1 MAFLILSHTISWS
14 MLSRNYLIGKVRYTV
29 TDRNS
34 TSGKHGFISGWLI
47 MAMLTAGY
55 VFWLIYRWQVQPG
68 WLEILP
74 SFFGE
79 LLDLIEMAMAM
90 TLILLWAGL
99 LWRQYSRISRA
110 TGKNLNKDQLYELS
124 PKAFEHYVAD
134 LFRQKGYR
142 VVVRG
147 KSGDH
152 GVDLEL
158 FGFGQ
163 KRAIVQCKRYRDT
176 VGEVTVRD
184 LYGTLLH
191 ERASRAFLVTTA
203 DISDAAHL
211 WATGKPMTLID
222 GDTLVDIAASLATA
236 RQEGQKSF

>member
-1 MAFLILSHTISWS
+1 
-14 MLSRNYLIGKVRYTV
+14 MLSRNYLFGKSQYTV
-29 TDRNS
+29 TDRSS
-34 TSGKHGFISGWLI
+34 TTDKRGFVSGWLI
-47 MAMLTAGY
+47 MAVLTAGY
-55 VFWLIYRWQVQPG
+55 VVWLIYRWQAQPG
-68 WLEILP
+68 WLGILP
-74 SFFGE
+74 SFFDE

-99 LWRQYSRISRA
+99 LWRQYSRIHRA
-110 TGKNLNKDQLYELS
+110 PGRNLNKVQLFELS

-158 FGFGQ
+158 FGSGH

-211 WATGKPMTLID
+211 WASGKPMTLID
-222 GDTLVDIAASLATA
+222 GDTLVDIAGSLASV
-236 RQEGQKSF
+236 REEGD

>member
-1 MAFLILSHTISWS
+1 
-14 MLSRNYLIGKVRYTV
+14 MLSRNYFIGKGRYTV
-29 TDRNS
+29 ADPRS
-34 TSGKHGFISGWLI
+34 TTKKQGAFSGWLI
-47 MAMLTAGY
+47 MVLLSAGY
-55 VFWLIYRWQVQPG
+55 FGWLIYRWQAQPG
-68 WLEILP
+68 WLGVLP
-74 SFFGE
+74 SFFNE
-79 LLDLIEMAMAM
+79 LLNLIEMAVGM

-99 LWRQYSRISRA
+99 TWRQYRQLNRVPSQNL
-110 TGKNLNKDQLYELS
+110 GKKQLFKLS

-158 FGFGQ
+158 FGSGH

-203 DISDAAHL
+203 DISDAARL
-211 WATGKPMTLID
+211 WASGKPITLID
-222 GDTLVDIAASLATA
+222 GDTLVDIATSLIAA
-236 RQEGQKSF
+236 REENHLT

>member
-1 MAFLILSHTISWS
+1 
-14 MLSRNYLIGKVRYTV
+14 MLSRNYFIGKGQYTV
-29 TDRNS
+29 ADRSS
-34 TSGKHGFISGWLI
+34 TTTKQASFSGWLI
-47 MAMLTAGY
+47 MVLLSAGY
-55 VFWLIYRWQVQPG
+55 AVWLIYRWQTQPG

-74 SFFGE
+74 SFFNE
-79 LLDLIEMAMAM
+79 LLDLIEMAVGM

-99 LWRQYSRISRA
+99 TWRQYRRLNRA
-110 TGKNLNKDQLYELS
+110 PSQHLSKKQLFKLS

-158 FGFGQ
+158 FGSGH

-203 DISDAAHL
+203 DISDAARL
-211 WATGKPMTLID
+211 WASGKPITLID
-222 GDTLVDIAASLATA
+222 GDTLVDIATSLAA
-236 RQEGQKSF
+236 VREESHLS

>member
-1 MAFLILSHTISWS
+1 
-14 MLSRNYLIGKVRYTV
+14 MLSRNYLIGKGQYKV
-29 TDRNS
+29 TDRNA
-34 TSGKHGFISGWLI
+34 TTKRRGFISGWLI
-47 MAMLTAGY
+47 MAMLTTGY
-55 VFWLIYRWQVQPG
+55 IVWLIYRWQAQPG
-68 WLEILP
+68 WLDVLP
-74 SFFGE
+74 SFFDE
-79 LLDLIEMAMAM
+79 LLDLIEMAIAM
-90 TLILLWAGL
+90 TLILVWAGL
-99 LWRQYSRISRA
+99 LWRLYSRTNRA
-110 TGKNLNKDQLYELS
+110 SGRFLGKDQLFKLS

-158 FGFGQ
+158 FGSGH

-203 DISDAAHL
+203 DISEAARL
-211 WATGKPMTLID
+211 WASGKPMTLID
-222 GDTLVDIAASLATA
+222 GDTLVDIAASLTA
-236 RQEGQKSF
+236 AHKEGQVSQ

>member
-1 MAFLILSHTISWS
+1 
-14 MLSRNYLIGKVRYTV
+14 
-29 TDRNS
+29 
-34 TSGKHGFISGWLI
+34 
-47 MAMLTAGY
+47 
-55 VFWLIYRWQVQPG
+55 
-68 WLEILP
+68 
-74 SFFGE
+74 
-79 LLDLIEMAMAM
+79 M
-90 TLILLWAGL
+90 TLILVWVGL
-99 LWRQYSRISRA
+99 LWRLYSRTNRA
-110 TGKNLNKDQLYELS
+110 PGRFLGKDQLFKLS

-134 LFRQKGYR
+134 LFQQKGYQ

-158 FGFGQ
+158 FGSGH

-203 DISDAAHL
+203 DISEAARL
-211 WATGKPMTLID
+211 WASGKPMTLID
-222 GDTLVDIAASLATA
+222 GDTLVDIAASLAA
-236 RQEGQKSF
+236 ANKEGQVSQ